1 MVENKSYFQAPQ
13 YLPMNRDIQKAIL
26 LSIFFFI
33 ERKVNNYF
41 LILQPIE
48 VLNYLKNRYIIS
60 LDYIHYI

>member
-13 YLPMNRDIQKAIL
+13 YLPMNLNIQKAIL

-41 LILQPIE
+41 LIL
-48 VLNYLKNRYIIS
+48 
-60 LDYIHYI
+60 